1 MNITAYGRQRLFDFN
16 LFGTVKEAQMNSGE
30 TSVMYESSIFFWGVD
45 IYLLILVVRMTIHIN
60 RSFYSLDLTDSF
72 GKEIK
77 TITTA
82 VSQSKKDYQAVLFTL
97 MRNQLFQ
104 LPLTSNV
111 LDSGILHVPI
121 NWIPPTLQVTDY
133 LFQSYKRSQN

>member
-16 LFGTVKEAQMNSGE
+16 LFGTVKEAQMNRAE

-82 VSQSKKDYQAVLFTL
+82 VSQSKKDY
-97 MRNQLFQ
+97 
-104 LPLTSNV
+104 
-111 LDSGILHVPI
+111 
-121 NWIPPTLQVTDY
+121 
-133 LFQSYKRSQN
+133 

>member
-45 IYLLILVVRMTIHIN
+45 IYLLILVVRMTKHIN
-60 RSFYSLDLTDSF
+60 RSFHSLDLTDSF

-82 VSQSKKDYQAVLFTL
+82 VSQSKKDYQAV
-97 MRNQLFQ
+97 
-104 LPLTSNV
+104 P
-111 LDSGILHVPI
+111 
-121 NWIPPTLQVTDY
+121 
-133 LFQSYKRSQN
+133 

>member
-1 MNITAYGRQRLFDFN
+1 
-16 LFGTVKEAQMNSGE
+16 
-30 TSVMYESSIFFWGVD
+30 
-45 IYLLILVVRMTIHIN
+45 MTIHIN

-111 LDSGILHVPI
+111 LDSGILHVRI
-121 NWIPPTLQVTDY
+121 NWLPPITT
-133 LFQSYKRSQN
+133 SH